1 MFTFRV
7 VGQANTVAEKMGCPI
22 DVPTP
27 TSLKEALLFLHVMS
41 ISVNGSKQG
50 VKKAFE
56 QTKGHEN
63 PVEFNNLQFAL
74 ENASKLRFVL
84 ITNRNA
90 RNYGKYVPLEKYGD
104 DRACGFR
111 IISILKKL
119 LPKLIKTLQF
129 LLGKVEHIK
138 EGYWGGQRCDGSGGG
153 ELRNWLTDQNGDSF
167 DSFERGYRAYELSAQ
182 TGNGLQGSLQALV
195 GRNNGHLQK
204 LNRDIQH
211 ISPPDKP
218 HDNDHGG
225 SSTAGP
231 PPPSPASP
239 EHQPQSHQDDS
250 HPPPAMQPSPT
261 GGDSST
267 AAIGGAVGATGLVGG
282 GAAVYFLNVGGIR
295 TLIAG

>member
-1 MFTFRV
+1 MARH
-7 VGQANTVAEKMGCPI
+7 I
-22 DVPTP
+22 DIPEPT
-27 TSLKEALLFLHVMS
+27 TLKEALELFDVMDKS
-41 ISVNGSKQG
+41 FGGAKQG
-50 VKKAFE
+50 VKTVFDKTLRNNIDAFD
-56 QTKGHEN
+56 
-63 PVEFNNLQFAL
+63 NLHSAL
-74 ENASKLRFVL
+74 ASASELRAGIVGYK
-84 ITNRNA
+84 NV
-90 RNYGKYVPLEKYGD
+90 KKYGEYNSLKNSGND
-104 DRACGFR
+104 ETCGYR
-111 IISILKKL
+111 IISVLKKL
-119 LPKLIKTLQF
+119 LPNLIKTLKF
-129 LLGKVEHIK
+129 LLEKVEHID
-138 EGYWGGQRCDGSGGG
+138 EGYWGGQKCNGAPNYGFYQIQGSG
-153 ELRNWLTDQNGDSF
+153 EKDLYIWLTDQNGDSF